1 MDDAATDPRT
11 IAVETGNELLEIL
24 RLHIAHVEEG
34 TDEGDAAV
42 EVDRRLW
49 EAVGAYGEALDEL
62 YDDDDEADDEAAEP
76 DEITFTVRT
85 RYDYTVVDEKAFL
98 SAGHGVGAAV
108 VALLERAGGKPLSAL
123 EVASLET
130 GSGLLT
136 VHINDEP
143 LVAADFAS
151 ADEPTDLLLIDPREI
166 LAHVVD
172 EPVYGSRAEAE
183 AAAKNREY

>member
-1 MDDAATDPRT
+1 METDRQAAVT
-11 IAVETGNELLEIL
+11 AGESLLEIL
-24 RLHIAHVEEG
+24 RRHIDGVAASD
-34 TDEGDAAV
+34 DESDAAAL
-42 EVDRRLW
+42 VDSQLW
-49 EAVGAYGEALDEL
+49 EAIAAYGEALDNL
-62 YDDDDEADDEAAEP
+62 YGEEEEEETEEP
-76 DEITFTVRT
+76 EDITFTVRT

-98 SAGHGVGAAV
+98 SSGKGVGAAV
-108 VALLERAGGKPLSAL
+108 VALLERAGGRPLSAL

-151 ADEPTDLLLIDPREI
+151 ADEPTDLLLIDPKET

-172 EPVYGSRAEAE
+172 EPVYESRAEAE
-183 AAAKNREY
+183 AAAKNRDY